1 MILLELVHVASGA
14 CGGVRSDGEAVRGG
28 LGVPATSSPFHLPAI
43 QFRSL
48 ISPPCGDDSYLDSA
62 SIDTVLGKLS
72 ARPVRSLAPSS
83 VAAALETGSVSSEM
97 ADMDRPAYAEIAVA
111 PNGKPDPSPPGQCCG
126 SWEAGSEPA
135 LVVLERVEERDPSEG
150 VVAGKSGLRM
160 LRGEKGAGCR
170 SVSSSSSSSRGA
182 LRAVV

>member
-1 MILLELVHVASGA
+1 MILLELVPVASGA

-28 LGVPATSSPFHLPAI
+28 LGVAATSSPFHLPAI

-48 ISPPCGDDSYLDSA
+48 ISPSCGDDSYLDSV

-97 ADMDRPAYAEIAVA
+97 ADMDRPAYAEIAIA
-111 PNGKPDPSPPGQCCG
+111 PIGKPDPSPPAQCG

-150 VVAGKSGLRM
+150 VGARKSGLRM
-160 LRGEKGAGCR
+160 LRGENGAGVE

-182 LRAVV
+182 LRAVA